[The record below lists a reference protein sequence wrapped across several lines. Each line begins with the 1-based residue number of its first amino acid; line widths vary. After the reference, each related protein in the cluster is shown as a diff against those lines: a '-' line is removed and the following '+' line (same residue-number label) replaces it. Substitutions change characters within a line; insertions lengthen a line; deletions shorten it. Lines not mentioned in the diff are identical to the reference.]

1 MRLKL
6 FAAAGCLAL
15 GLAACNKAPEVV
27 AAAPVEPVPPFINEL
42 DVGEIMVHT
51 MDPQARQFW
60 AGWGEEYS
68 AKGLVDVSAKT
79 DEEWKKVEDGATG
92 VVLAANTL
100 MLPAYQRKP
109 NAEWLKYARNVAD
122 LAMLGREG
130 ADKKDK
136 AAMEDIGGRLDV
148 ACDAC
153 HKAFRPV
160 EEEKAAAP
168 QAPAAPPKT

>member
-1 MRLKL
+1 MRLMI
-6 FAAAGCLAL
+6 FTTAGAIAL
-15 GLAACNKAPEVV
+15 GLAACNKAPETA
-27 AAAPVEPVPPFINEL
+27 AAAPAAPAPPYINEL
-42 DVGEIMVHT
+42 DVDEIMVHT

-68 AKGLVDVSAKT
+68 AAGLVDVSAKT

-109 NAEWLKYARNVAD
+109 EAEWLKLARDVAD
-122 LAMLGREG
+122 LAMLGRDG
-130 ADKKDK
+130 ADKQDK
-136 AAMEDIGGRLDV
+136 AAMEEIGGKLDV

-160 EEEKAAAP
+160 KEELPA
-168 QAPAAPPKT
+168 APAAAASPAKN